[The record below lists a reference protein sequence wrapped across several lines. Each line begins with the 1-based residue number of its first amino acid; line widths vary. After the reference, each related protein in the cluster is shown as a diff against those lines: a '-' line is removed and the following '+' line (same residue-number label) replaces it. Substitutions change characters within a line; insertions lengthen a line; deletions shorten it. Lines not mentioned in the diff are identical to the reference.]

1 MAKGCAFTRGPLRS
15 QHLSLRGR
23 RRGKTRGRGRNGKRE
38 RVGGREAGRFW
49 LNAFMIYPFCWKRAD
64 YPNTYF
70 QVKTHTADQNTLIMR
85 KWNGVIH
92 HTHEKQNAAS
102 AAATASWVWIVCN
115 VEISKNILK
124 PKQSAHTLGLPEASL
139 FLVLNPRAG
148 RIITSQAWPPWPC
161 RCPALADRA
170 TGGSGLCAGL
180 RGISFR
186 GVKINVKLK
195 QMMKNS
201 YTKRK
206 PVYSCLVIKSNSHM
220 NL

>member
-1 MAKGCAFTRGPLRS
+1 MSLSRGPLRS
-15 QHLSLRGR
+15 QHLSLRGW
-23 RRGKTRGRGRNGKRE
+23 GRGRNGRRE
-38 RVGGREAGRFW
+38 GERKGRRKVW
-49 LNAFMIYPFCWKRAD
+49 TNCVPVLMYPFGWKRAD
-64 YPNTYF
+64 YPNTGF
-70 QVKTHTADQNTLIMR
+70 QVKTHTAAQNTLIMR

-92 HTHEKQNAAS
+92 HTREKQNAAS

-139 FLVLNPRAG
+139 FLVLNPGAG

-186 GVKINVKLK
+186 SVKMNVKLK
-195 QMMKNS
+195 Q
-201 YTKRK
+201 R
-206 PVYSCLVIKSNSHM
+206 IKKAR
-220 NL
+220 L